1 MIEQRFCPFCGTPT
15 VPGAAFC
22 VKCGRAVAA
31 AAPAAAVAP
40 AAPPPP
46 AAAAQPPAAAA
57 QPATGYPPPAAAAAP
72 PAVTP
77 PAAPPPAT
85 AYPAPQPPAAAHQ
98 APSPLPSAY
107 PGTPPPSAY
116 PAGPPPSAYPMPPGA
131 SVGPG
136 MVYAPPPS
144 SANRPMSAFSGGRST
159 GVMVLSLLAAVGG
172 VIGLWAGFQYIQ
184 FADNVEA
191 YGWSG
196 DAARTAGIIIV
207 VVSLAWL
214 GVAWGLWSIRP
225 WAWLGAAVVAT
236 ISLVLQVLALLNGGS
251 AGDALLQIAINAAIL
266 YYLSTPAV
274 RAVFRRPS
282 GLGPPG
288 R

>member
-1 MIEQRFCPFCGTPT
+1 MIEQRFCPFCGTLT

-22 VKCGRAVAA
+22 VKCGQAVAA
-31 AAPAAAVAP
+31 VTPPAAAGAAGPAAVIAPPAAPPPAAAYQARAAPAAA
-40 AAPPPP
+40 
-46 AAAAQPPAAAA
+46 Q
-57 QPATGYPPPAAAAAP
+57 P

-77 PAAPPPAT
+77 PAPPPPAT
-85 AYPAPQPPAAAHQ
+85 AYPA
-98 APSPLPSAY
+98 
-107 PGTPPPSAY
+107 
-116 PAGPPPSAYPMPPGA
+116 GPPPPAYPVPPGA

-144 SANRPMSAFSGGRST
+144 SANRPMSALSGKRPT
-159 GVMVLSLLAAVGG
+159 GVMILAILAAVGA

-184 FADNVEA
+184 FAGNVES

-196 DAARTAGIIIV
+196 DAARTAGIIILL
-207 VVSLAWL
+207 VSLAWL
-214 GVAWGLWSIRP
+214 GVAWGLWSLRP
-225 WAWLGAAVVAT
+225 WAWIGAAVVSA
-236 ISLVLQVLALLNGGS
+236 ISLVLQALALLNGGS
-251 AGDALLQIAINAAIL
+251 AGDSLLQIAINAAIL

-282 GLGPPG
+282 GFGPLG